1 MAAARSPEAAA
12 RRGHDVGTDPARMR
26 ARLAPT
32 VGWVDALG
40 PFLPR
45 RCAGCAAVGSAL
57 CAACVGRLV
66 RVGPTG
72 CARCGAPGPWPVAR
86 CAACPAARPGFATAR
101 AALVYDAALRPIV
114 AAWKEQGRRDL
125 TDVLAAL
132 VETALARPAADALT
146 FVPGERERRLERGHV
161 PAESLAR
168 ALGRRW
174 GIEVVA
180 LLERVDGASP
190 RRQAGLGRAERQ
202 ANVRGAFRATRTP
215 APAVC
220 LVDDVYT
227 TGATASACATALRR
241 GGAQRVHVVALA
253 RAIR

>member
-1 MAAARSPEAAA
+1 M
-12 RRGHDVGTDPARMR
+12 T
-26 ARLAPT
+26 
-32 VGWVDALG
+32 ALG
-40 PFLPR
+40 LLLPR
-45 RCAGCAAVGSAL
+45 RCAGCGAVGAAL
-57 CAACVGRLV
+57 CTTCVGQLV

-86 CAACPAARPGFATAR
+86 CVACPGARPGFATAR
-101 AALVYDAALRPIV
+101 AALVYDAGLRPIV
-114 AAWKEQGRRDL
+114 ASWKERGRRDL
-125 TDVLAAL
+125 TVALAELVEAAL
-132 VETALARPAADALT
+132 TRPAVDVLT

-174 GIEVVA
+174 GIEVIP
-180 LLERVDGASP
+180 LLERVEGAS
-190 RRQAGLGRAERQ
+190 RTRQAGLGRAERR
-202 ANVRGAFRATRTP
+202 ANVRGAFQAARTA
-215 APAVC
+215 APTVC

-241 GGAQRVHVVALA
+241 RGAQRVDVVALA